1 MMCRR
6 CLRISSRVL
15 ANRMNTTPKVTLGI
29 DPGYDRMG
37 YAVIVGDVGQET
49 LLDVGCIQTEKTDTH
64 AKRLSVIAREVRG
77 LFDTHHPTRLAIE
90 TLFFSNNQ
98 TTALAVAEARGVV
111 LAIAGAFTVEVIE
124 LGPGQVKQSVTGNG
138 AADKQQ
144 VQEMIK
150 RILHLKEIPKPDD
163 AADAA
168 AIAWAGLVG

>member
-1 MMCRR
+1 
-6 CLRISSRVL
+6 
-15 ANRMNTTPKVTLGI
+15 
-29 DPGYDRMG
+29 MG
-37 YAVIVGDVGQET
+37 YAVIVGDMDAGVLT
-49 LLDVGCIQTEKTDTH
+49 DVGCIETDKDQPH
-64 AKRLSVIAREVRG
+64 AQRLCEIANHIRR

-90 TLFFSNNQ
+90 TLFFSKNQ

-111 LAIAGAFTVEVIE
+111 LAIAGAFNVEVVE
-124 LGPGQVKQSVTGNG
+124 LGPGQIKQSVTGNG

-150 RILHLKEIPKPDD
+150 RILHLQEIPKPDD